1 MSFFSK
7 LFSNVKFRPSKNYN
21 NNIFFLKNSLSFWY
35 NHTLYLHAF
44 LPTKNLTIKF
54 FKNNK
59 LSLKVVVI
67 IFVFFLILISTLIL
81 L

>member
-7 LFSNVKFRPSKNYN
+7 LFNNVKFRPSRNYN
-21 NNIFFLKNSLSFWY
+21 NNIFFLKNSISFLY

-54 FKNNK
+54 FKSNK
-59 LSLKVVVI
+59 LTLKIITIVSL
-67 IFVFFLILISTLIL
+67 FFLIFISVLIL

>member
-7 LFSNVKFRPSKNYN
+7 LFGNIKFRPSKNYN

-59 LSLKVVVI
+59 LTLKIAIITSLFILV
-67 IFVFFLILISTLIL
+67 LITILIL